1 MQLLNVNG
9 RNAIER
15 DGRAIDVARAS
26 DGAYPSDPD
35 LIYADWDGFRAWES
49 GFRAW
54 ESGYAGSDSEPVDL
68 EQLGSPVTA
77 PRQIFAVGLNYRS
90 HAVETGVDLPDT
102 PMIFTKFATAI
113 TGPNVTVTMP
123 SDSVDWE
130 AELVAV
136 IGRRAENVAAQN
148 AWDFVAGLTV
158 GQDLSE
164 RELQVKP
171 PAPQQFSLAK
181 SFPGFAP
188 LGPVLVTPDE
198 FPNPNDLEIGCRV
211 GDDVVQQSRTGDL
224 IFSVP
229 VLVEYLSSI
238 LPLLPG
244 DVIFTGTPSGIGYA
258 RNPQRYLTE
267 GDQLTTWIEGIG
279 SMTQRFVK
287 PRS

>member
-1 MQLLNVNG
+1 MRLLNVNG
-9 RNAIER
+9 RMAIER
-15 DGRAIDVARAS
+15 DGRAVDVARAS
-26 DGAYPSDPD
+26 GGAYPADPG
-35 LIYADWDGFRAWES
+35 LIYVDWEGFRNWES
-49 GFRAW
+49 SYVGTDGETLDPR
-54 ESGYAGSDSEPVDL
+54 L
-68 EQLGSPVTA
+68 LGPPVTA

-90 HAVETGVDLPDT
+90 HAAETGIDLPET
-102 PMIFTKFATAI
+102 PMIFTKFATSI

-123 SDSVDWE
+123 SDAVDWE

-136 IGRRAENVAAQN
+136 IGRRAENVAAAD
-148 AWDFVAGLTV
+148 AWDYVAGLTA

-164 RELQVKP
+164 RILQVKP

-198 FPNPNDLEIGCRV
+198 FPNPDDLEIGCRV
-211 GDDVVQQSRTGDL
+211 GDEIVQQSRTGDL

-258 RNPQRYLTE
+258 RNPQRYLVD
-267 GDQLTTWIEGIG
+267 GDDLTTWVEGIG
-279 SMTQRFVK
+279 VMTQRFVK
-287 PRS
+287 PGP

>member
-1 MQLLNVNG
+1 MRLLNVNG
-9 RNAIER
+9 RMAIER
-15 DGRAIDVARAS
+15 NGCAIDVARAS
-26 DGAYPSDPD
+26 GGAYSSDPD

-49 GFRAW
+49 GYIGAEGAPIDVRR
-54 ESGYAGSDSEPVDL
+54 
-68 EQLGSPVTA
+68 LGPPVTA

-90 HAVETGVDLPDT
+90 HAVETGLDLPDT
-102 PMIFTKFATAI
+102 PMIFTKFASSI

-123 SDSVDWE
+123 SEAVDWE

-136 IGRRAENVAAQN
+136 IGRRAEGVAAQD

-164 RELQVKP
+164 RLLQLKP

-188 LGPVLVTPDE
+188 LGPALVTPDE
-198 FPNPNDLEIGCRV
+198 FADPNDLEIGCRI
-211 GDDVVQQSRTGDL
+211 GNDIVQQSRTGDL

-229 VLVEYLSSI
+229 VLVAYLSSI

-258 RNPQRYLTE
+258 RDPQRYLAD
-267 GDQLTTWIEGIG
+267 GDNLTTWVEGVG
-279 SMTQRFVK
+279 AMTQHFVK

>member
-1 MQLLNVNG
+1 MRLLNVNG
-9 RNAIER
+9 RAAIER
-15 DGRAIDVARAS
+15 DGRAVDVARAS
-26 DGAYPSDPD
+26 GGAYSSDLD
-35 LIYADWDGFRAWES
+35 LLYLDWDGFRAWES
-49 GFRAW
+49 GYV
-54 ESGYAGSDSEPVDL
+54 GTDGDL
-68 EQLGSPVTA
+68 FDARSLGSPVTV

-90 HAVETGVDLPDT
+90 HAVETGLDLPDT
-102 PMIFTKFATAI
+102 PMIFTKFASAI

-123 SDSVDWE
+123 SDAVDWE

-136 IGRRAENVAAQN
+136 IGRRAEHVAAEN

-188 LGPVLVTPDE
+188 LGPVLVSPDE
-198 FPNPNDLEIGCRV
+198 FSDPGDLEIGCRV
-211 GDDVVQQSRTGDL
+211 GSEVVQQSRTGDL

-258 RNPQRYLTE
+258 RDPQRYLSD
-267 GDQLTTWIEGIG
+267 GDDLTTWIEGIG

-287 PRS
+287 PTP